1 MIINLKTHQ
10 NKSLNRYLTKLDL
23 CSTQPEE
30 VIEKSGLFY
39 RPKMF
44 RLDPE
49 KASDIQVRDLNQILI
64 TPACISYAY
73 RMQHML
79 PPQIPKIVVIEGLPE
94 TSNKTAEFK
103 RLNCGVV
110 RNGNYFGFYMRQVFK
125 LIH

>member
-49 KASDIQVRDLNQILI
+49 KASDIQVGDPCQIFI
-64 TPACISYAY
+64 APACISYATY
-73 RMQHML
+73 AIYATT
-79 PPQIPKIVVIEGLPE
+79 PDP
-94 TSNKTAEFK
+94 
-103 RLNCGVV
+103 
-110 RNGNYFGFYMRQVFK
+110 
-125 LIH
+125 